1 MTAVLDT
8 NVLFARQNRSDQ
20 YHESASAIL
29 SGIDHGE
36 LPAINIPDFV
46 VAESMTLLS
55 NKNGHRTAVAV
66 LDRLI
71 EGSQFNLQSTS
82 TSDFNRTQA
91 IFRRHSHLS
100 FVDSLIVAY
109 MRRNDITYLYSFDD
123 DFDNI
128 DGVTRLNAAVNP
140 FE

>member
-36 LPAINIPDFV
+36 LPAIHIPDFV
-46 VAESMTLLS
+46 VAESMNLLS

-71 EGSQFNLQSTS
+71 EGSQFDLQSTPE
-82 TSDFNRTQA
+82 SDFNGAQA
-91 IFRRHSHLS
+91 IFRQHSHLS

-109 MRRNDITYLYSFDD
+109 MRRSGIQYLYSFDD
-123 DFDNI
+123 DFDEI
-128 DGVTRLNAAVNP
+128 EGVTRLNAAVNP